1 MNMFVMKEVAE
12 CWVCSMITSSMC
24 AYELNVRLRPP
35 RCVFTGPVVVRLA
48 EMAKKRERERVLN
61 VRFVRRPIF
70 APPGREAT
78 EAMGAR
84 KYTGV
89 PQCRSPK

>member
-1 MNMFVMKEVAE
+1 MLGMFDD
-12 CWVCSMITSSMC
+12 
-24 AYELNVRLRPP
+24 YE
-35 RCVFTGPVVVRLA
+35 
-48 EMAKKRERERVLN
+48 LN